1 MADPPNVPHSAQRQ
15 IDQNTKEILEK
26 IAEINKKQGLIQKK
40 PKPSYFHFPFSYSR
54 SQQPK
59 ESQFK
64 FSRDPFSNPIL
75 DYLEKEGSS
84 VSINENPAI
93 PTFRRPNLK
102 GSEDVGFSIT
112 DTNAQVLPED
122 EIPGQY
128 VKRKVTHF
136 QSFAVPN
143 PYMYNGQNPVGND
156 PFLNY
161 YRVPQDS
168 HPEPTPTRN
177 KNNTPSEDQAIDN
190 IKEVIS
196 KYPYYNNYQVPGYY
210 QQPLPYYPFLQPPPL
225 NNLQSQNNALP
236 YPNKARQNWNWPGAG
251 FFPIYIRDPF
261 LQMYYAVTNMIE
273 YGPSAGNDG
282 PCKLTP
288 RPQGSRVKTSP
299 NNLALESK
307 HLGHQITLGINK
319 KDDTQEFNVMK
330 LEGSKMSDLDV
341 EDIDLD
347 DDNFVK
353 FTVNLPD
360 TEETSDGRNLKNNK
374 MSWGEFLNIHND
386 TQLTLL
392 SQNRP
397 NVYTEE
403 TVESKQ
409 APQIIK
415 QSIRV
420 EDRPLEPEEE
430 EKSEN
435 IRVGNEGSRKVFS
448 KDNTGNGIFIQKLK
462 VRKGGVA
469 IAGPGGI
476 ATAGSG
482 GTAIVGPNGVAY
494 THPDGLAIAGSG
506 TKVVAVDP
514 SIDLNEV
521 IKNTVLNGTR
531 HVPNTRVGKVVAVGP
546 VVYYNRGNY

>member
-84 VSINENPAI
+84 ESPAI

-102 GSEDVGFSIT
+102 DESHPEDVGFSIT
-112 DTNAQVLPED
+112 DTNAEVLPED

-143 PYMYNGQNPVGND
+143 PYMYNAQNPPGND

-161 YRVPQDS
+161 YRSPQEVF
-168 HPEPTPTRN
+168 PEPPPTGN
-177 KNNTPSEDQAIDN
+177 TNNSPPKDQAIDN
-190 IKEVIS
+190 IKEIIS
-196 KYPYYNNYQVPGYY
+196 KYPYYNSNYQVPGHY
-210 QQPLPYYPFLQPPPL
+210 QQPPPYYPFFQPPPPK
-225 NNLQSQNNALP
+225 NNQNNALP

-251 FFPIYIRDPF
+251 LFPIYIRDPF

-273 YGPSAGNDG
+273 YGPSAGNEG

-288 RPQGSRVKTSP
+288 RPQGSRVKINP
-299 NNLALESK
+299 NNLASEPK

-319 KDDTQEFNVMK
+319 KDGTEELKVMK
-330 LEGSKMSDLDV
+330 LEENEMSDLDV

-353 FTVNLPD
+353 FTVNIPGA
-360 TEETSDGRNLKNNK
+360 EETFDGRNLKGNK

-386 TQLTLL
+386 TQLTFL

-397 NVYTEE
+397 SIQADGTI
-403 TVESKQ
+403 ESKQ

-546 VVYYNRGNY
+546 VVYYNKGNY